1 MPKINCL
8 ETANKNF
15 SEKLSKDDI
24 EEFFKKI
31 NKRARVAQ
39 NSGENVANVINEYS
53 NDLIKQYEYNNKQKL
68 LRGIKNAQNIVDTL
82 DVVKQFV
89 KRGHKPDKAVVRAI
103 TARLAGSTWKAARN
117 RDNTWTKR
125 LAAESTFYRELVHDL
140 GELMPMFNSKH
151 GQADLA
157 QAMYDRKAG
166 KPVEGNYGQMADVII
181 KHQNKLYDNLE
192 KQGVAIV
199 KREDRIAPNIH
210 DADRIID
217 LTKEERKEA
226 MERYA
231 IAGETN
237 KVGRWGDPF
246 YEYAFHRWNEVILR
260 EIDHDKVFTENGF
273 DKNDPKE
280 VEAFQRKAFDE
291 LVNRGKAS
299 QENVNFA
306 NKFQQGRVY
315 SWKDGSSLVRYN
327 DRFGNGSI
335 QDAMLNELAG
345 GFAKLEVIK
354 DWGTTPEALIRD
366 VLTEVDKD
374 PHLNQRLN
382 KDKEKAELV
391 NLVRDV
397 SQRPEDFTGSVADFT
412 NAVLAWE
419 AISKLGNV
427 LFSSIPDLVQTA
439 KIARQSGFGFLH
451 TVSNVLKKSLV
462 GVSEKDAAILYRVID
477 NAQSAKFGQLSRYFI
492 NPYAPNTIKS
502 NILQFAMKFNGL
514 HFWDSANKAEA
525 ASMIA
530 QSLAYRR
537 KLSWD
542 QLRTDQQELLQSYN
556 IDTYDWDLT
565 RQSNV
570 SVGSKGKEFI
580 TPDSVQKASDDDVRV
595 ILEKKGVE
603 NIASSK
609 IQDYKDSV
617 ERKLSTYFR
626 DRQDHVII
634 APDVIEQ
641 RGLRLGVSPT
651 ALGGIPFAVIRGMV
665 QFKSF
670 GVAQFRRQILTTLR
684 EGGATT
690 NLEMFNPLN
699 GKSNWIGIGALGG
712 SLMLA
717 EYVNMS
723 LRNLSQGLSLPDP
736 RKLSTWGKMSESA
749 LGILGKLLQLSDYS
763 HPVSSVAKQFEG
775 AAFSDVEKITKL
787 GYSLGKDFKEGRG
800 YKRTKKSAY
809 DLMKNNIPVFNVFF
823 TKWAFKHFVLD
834 AWEDAAQPGKR
845 QKDLRQ
851 IEKNTG
857 ATQLF

>member
-1 MPKINCL
+1 MPKINCV
-8 ETANKNF
+8 ESANKAYGD
-15 SEKLSKDDI
+15 KLGKDDI
-24 EEFFKKI
+24 EEFFKKV

-39 NSGENVANVINEYS
+39 NAGENVAQVIHDYS
-53 NDLIKQYEYNNKQKL
+53 NELMKQYEYNNKQKL
-68 LRGIKNAQNIVDTL
+68 LRGIKNSQNILDTI
-82 DVVKQFV
+82 DVVNEFV
-89 KRGHKPDKAVVRAI
+89 KRGHAPDKAVVRAI

-125 LAAESTFYRELVHDL
+125 LGAESTFYRELVRDL
-140 GELMPMFNSKH
+140 GDLMPMFNSKE

-166 KPVEGNYGQMADVII
+166 KPVEGEYGRMADTII
-181 KHQNKLYDNLE
+181 KHQDNLYDNLE

-210 DADRIID
+210 DAERI
-217 LTKEERKEA
+217 LELSKEERKEA
-226 MERYA
+226 MERF
-231 IAGETN
+231 GGGTGQTG
-237 KVGRWGDPF
+237 KVAHWGDPM
-246 YEYAFHRWNEVILR
+246 YEYAFQRWNEAILQ
-260 EIDHDKVFTENGF
+260 EIDHDKVFTDNGF
-273 DKNDPKE
+273 DKNDPKD

-315 SWKDGSSLVRYN
+315 SWKDGASLVRYN

-366 VLTEVDKD
+366 VLKEVDKD
-374 PHLNQRLN
+374 PALNQRLN
-382 KDKEKAELV
+382 KDKEKAELI

-419 AISKLGNV
+419 TVSKLGNV
-427 LFSSIPDLVQTA
+427 IFSSIPDLVQTA
-439 KIARQSGFGFLH
+439 KIARQSGFGLIH
-451 TVSNVLKKSLV
+451 TVSNVLKKTLA
-462 GVSEKDAAILYRVID
+462 GVSKQDAAILYKVID
-477 NAQSAKFGQLSRYFI
+477 NSESAKLGQLSRYFI
-492 NPYAPNTIKS
+492 NPYAPNSIKS
-502 NILQFAMKFNGL
+502 NILHFAMKFNGL
-514 HFWDSANKAEA
+514 HFWDSANRAEA
-525 ASMIA
+525 ASMVA

-537 KLSWD
+537 KFGWD
-542 QLRTDQQELLQSYN
+542 ELRPDQQELLQSYN
-556 IDTYDWDLT
+556 INAGDWDVI

-570 SVGSKGKEFI
+570 KIGSRGKEFI
-580 TPDSVQKASDDDVRV
+580 TPDSVQKISDDVVRSA
-595 ILEKKGVE
+595 LEKKGVE
-603 NIASSK
+603 NITDIK

-651 ALGGIPFAVIRGMV
+651 ALKGIPFAVVRGMV

-670 GVAQFRRQILTTLR
+670 GVAQFRRQVLTTLR

-690 NLEMFNPLN
+690 NMEMLN
-699 GKSNWIGIGALGG
+699 GKSNWLGVGAMGA
-712 SLMLA
+712 SLMIA
-717 EYVNMS
+717 EYVNMT
-723 LRNLSQGLSLPDP
+723 LRNLATGQSPPDP
-736 RKLSTWGKMSESA
+736 RHLATWGRMSEGA
-749 LGILGKLLQLSDYS
+749 LGILGRLLQLDYS
-763 HPVSSVAKQFEG
+763 QPVSSLAKQFEG
-775 AAFSDVEKITKL
+775 AAFSDVEKIAKL
-787 GYSLGKDFKEGRG
+787 GYNLARDVKEGRG

-809 DLMKNNIPVFNVFF
+809 DLVKNNIPIFNTFF
-823 TKWAFKHFVLD
+823 TKWGLKHFVLN

-851 IEKNTG
+851 IEKDTG